1 MNHIK
6 KFLFSLIKWLI
17 FIKVELL
24 VAMVWM
30 IFGAGFY
37 SFTLGSLS
45 TLLANLDT
53 RKTHLLNKMMLMEE
67 FCKENKFPK
76 VLKSKVKQALE
87 YSSVKNIF
95 SFDEK
100 NQLLGE
106 IPTELRFQIA
116 EFMFSG
122 LSTQI
127 PFFKHKDK
135 CFIANFVPLL
145 NPLKVLQGELIFR
158 KNEYPNLVYFLYA
171 GRVNYVVGPQ
181 NIAFKSMVEGSYFG
195 EIEIYENRSRY
206 FNCRAETDCDL
217 LTISSDRFI
226 RLMKSFPDHEVELKQ
241 VIHERKKRNEIAL
254 EKIKSIAPISVN
266 SEFWKKK
273 KEVNL
278 YEAVKMK
285 RLHVGKTMNLDQNI
299 PEGGSTSKFS
309 KFRRFFTNIF
319 SRNRTSLKGLNS
331 QESDNNIPP
340 IQNSLA
346 VSKISQQE
354 PNEEPLQSPPAIT
367 IRKLSKREMTINTNS
382 SPVHQKIGL
391 FQRKP
396 TLKKEEDKISLERME
411 LAPMNSTKPLM
422 DEQGTFENTDN
433 RQGEI
438 MTASK
443 KKRVTISPMPLM
455 NEPSISSPKKG
466 LDELKTLG
474 VPAINSN
481 SLRSSLKNPI
491 AESERLSPEDLS
503 SSPRKRDR
511 KGTDEIK
518 AGKNNSVTIVE
529 DENYKESMVR
539 TRKISNDE
547 KQERK
552 SCREQTKQNSP
563 KDKETISKKPERKS
577 PTEHNNKERPKEK
590 VSIWK
595 KFSGENE
602 ESKAISEPTE
612 KEDSIVQETTGN
624 NKSRRKMS
632 NEQATGGKQGIKS
645 PIKLTDQ
652 DEKKSPTS
660 QQSKRINDRKS
671 PTEIRMDSSY
681 GSPRRGRSKTE
692 IVTPTLKKA
701 DSIILEQALPKINEL
716 KDDDEL
722 PTRHRSR
729 TEGVPKQKQVR
740 NSMRRKFSAFKN
752 MEINNILASFQSPQ
766 LKPINWKNKEKKS
779 KENGLK
785 KKLEGL
791 EKSISIFKESLKK
804 QTIHHEF
811 NENSVYI
818 IQDQLEKVND
828 YLKLACKR
836 NRALKK
842 DPNFQG
848 YFMKPK
854 NFKVGQQIFAGP
866 RVNKPKQHSS
876 DEDEEVKYLTDR
888 WEMQEIGNFPEP
900 EELLQN
906 KNEGE

>member
-1 MNHIK
+1 M
-6 KFLFSLIKWLI
+6 
-17 FIKVELL
+17 KVEYL
-24 VAMVWM
+24 VAMIWM

-100 NQLLGE
+100 NQLLSE
-106 IPTELRFQIA
+106 IPTELRFEIA

-122 LSTQI
+122 LSTRI
-127 PFFKHKDK
+127 PFFKNKDK

-145 NPLKVLQGELIFR
+145 NPLKVLHGELIFR

-181 NIAFKSMVEGSYFG
+181 NIVFKSMVEGSYFG

-226 RLMKSFPDHEVELKQ
+226 RLMKSFPDHEAELKQ
-241 VIHERKKRNEIAL
+241 VILERKKRNEIAL

-273 KEVNL
+273 KDVNL

-285 RLHVGKTMNLDQNI
+285 RLHAGKTMNLDQNI

-309 KFRRFFTNIF
+309 KFRRFLTNIF

-340 IQNSLA
+340 LQNSLA

-382 SPVHQKIGL
+382 SPAHQKIEL
-391 FQRKP
+391 FKRKP

-411 LAPMNSTKPLM
+411 IVPMNSTKPLM
-422 DEQGTFENTDN
+422 EEQGTFENIEN

-443 KKRVTISPMPLM
+443 KKRVTISPIPFM
-455 NEPSISSPKKG
+455 NEPSNSSPKKG
-466 LDELKTLG
+466 MDELKTLG

-481 SLRSSLKNPI
+481 SLRSSLKNPL
-491 AESERLSPEDLS
+491 AESERSSPDDLFN
-503 SSPRKRDR
+503 SPRKRER
-511 KGTDEIK
+511 KGTDEMK

-539 TRKISNDE
+539 TRKISNEE

-552 SCREQTKQNSP
+552 SSREPTKQSLPIEKEALSIKQERESP
-563 KDKETISKKPERKS
+563 SEPK
-577 PTEHNNKERPKEK
+577 NKEKPKF
-590 VSIWK
+590 SIWK
-595 KFSGENE
+595 KISGENE
-602 ESKAISEPTE
+602 ERKIIIEPIKN
-612 KEDSIVQETTGN
+612 KESIDQETTGD
-624 NKSRRKMS
+624 NKNRRKMS
-632 NEQATGGKQGIKS
+632 NEQATGGKQGIKY

-652 DEKKSPTS
+652 DERKSPTS
-660 QQSKRINDRKS
+660 QQNRRTNEGKS
-671 PTEIRMDSSY
+671 PTEIRMDGSY

-692 IVTPTLKKA
+692 IVTPTIKKT
-701 DSIILEQALPKINEL
+701 DSIALEHALPKINEL
-716 KDDDEL
+716 KDEDEL
-722 PTRHRSR
+722 PMRHRSR
-729 TEGVPKQKQVR
+729 TEGIPKPKQAR
-740 NSMRRKFSAFKN
+740 NSMKRKFSAFKN

-766 LKPINWKNKEKKS
+766 LRPINWKNNEKKS
-779 KENGLK
+779 KEKGLK
-785 KKLEGL
+785 KRLEGL
-791 EKSISIFKESLKK
+791 EKTISVFKESLKK
-804 QTIHHEF
+804 QTTHHEF

-818 IQDQLEKVND
+818 IQDQLGKVNN

-854 NFKVGQQIFAGP
+854 SFKVGKQIFEGMI
-866 RVNKPKQHSS
+866 VNKPKQHSS

-888 WEMQEIGNFPEP
+888 WEMQEKRNFPEP

-906 KNEGE
+906 KN

>member
-1 MNHIK
+1 M
-6 KFLFSLIKWLI
+6 
-17 FIKVELL
+17 KVEFL

-100 NQLLGE
+100 NQLLSE

-122 LSTQI
+122 LSTRI

-181 NIAFKSMVEGSYFG
+181 NIVFKSMVEGSYFG

-206 FNCRAETDCDL
+206 FNCRAETNCDL

-241 VIHERKKRNEIAL
+241 VIFERKKRNEIAL

-319 SRNRTSLKGLNS
+319 SRNRTSLKS

-340 IQNSLA
+340 VQNSLA
-346 VSKISQQE
+346 VSKISQKE
-354 PNEEPLQSPPAIT
+354 LNEEPLQSPPAIT

-382 SPVHQKIGL
+382 SPAHKKIEL
-391 FQRKP
+391 FKRKP

-422 DEQGTFENTDN
+422 DEQGIFENTDN

-443 KKRVTISPMPLM
+443 KKRVTISPMPLLNDHSM
-455 NEPSISSPKKG
+455 SSPKKG

-474 VPAINSN
+474 VPTINSN

-491 AESERLSPEDLS
+491 AENERLSSEDLFP
-503 SSPRKRDR
+503 SPRKKDR
-511 KGTDEIK
+511 KGTDELK
-518 AGKNNSVTIVE
+518 GGKNNSVTIFE
-529 DENYKESMVR
+529 DENYRESMGR
-539 TRKISNDE
+539 TRKISNEE
-547 KQERK
+547 KLERK
-552 SCREQTKQNSP
+552 SSREPTKQISPKEKEAIFKKQESESPNSKEKP
-563 KDKETISKKPERKS
+563 KDKVSKWKKLSGEKEERK
-577 PTEHNNKERPKEK
+577 
-590 VSIWK
+590 
-595 KFSGENE
+595 
-602 ESKAISEPTE
+602 AIGDPTE
-612 KEDSIVQETTGN
+612 KEIDQETTGN
-624 NKSRRKMS
+624 NKNRRKMS

-660 QQSKRINDRKS
+660 SQQSKKTNDRKS
-671 PTEIRMDSSY
+671 PTEIKMDSSY

-692 IVTPTLKKA
+692 IVTPTLKQA
-701 DSIILEQALPKINEL
+701 DSIALEYALSKINEL

-729 TEGVPKQKQVR
+729 TEAIPKAKQVR
-740 NSMRRKFSAFKN
+740 NSMKRKFSAFKN

-766 LKPINWKNKEKKS
+766 LRPISWKKKEKKS
-779 KENGLK
+779 KENGIK

-791 EKSISIFKESLKK
+791 EKSISFFKESLKK

-818 IQDQLEKVND
+818 IQDQLGKVND

-854 NFKVGQQIFAGP
+854 SFKVGQRIFAGP
-866 RVNKPKQHSS
+866 RVNRPKQHSS
-876 DEDEEVKYLTDR
+876 DEDEEIKYLTDR

>member
-1 MNHIK
+1 M
-6 KFLFSLIKWLI
+6 
-17 FIKVELL
+17 KVEFL

-100 NQLLGE
+100 NQLLSE

-122 LSTQI
+122 LSTRI

-181 NIAFKSMVEGSYFG
+181 NIVFKSMVEGSYFG

-206 FNCRAETDCDL
+206 FNCRAETNCDL

-241 VIHERKKRNEIAL
+241 VIFERKKRNEIAL

-319 SRNRTSLKGLNS
+319 SRNRTSLKS

-340 IQNSLA
+340 VQNSLA
-346 VSKISQQE
+346 VSKISQKE
-354 PNEEPLQSPPAIT
+354 LNEEPLQSPPAIT

-382 SPVHQKIGL
+382 SPAHKKIEL
-391 FQRKP
+391 FKRKP

-422 DEQGTFENTDN
+422 DEQGIFENTDN

-443 KKRVTISPMPLM
+443 KKRVTISPMPLLNDHSM
-455 NEPSISSPKKG
+455 SSPKKG

-474 VPAINSN
+474 VPTINSN

-491 AESERLSPEDLS
+491 AENERLSSEDLFP
-503 SSPRKRDR
+503 SPRKKDR
-511 KGTDEIK
+511 KGTDELK
-518 AGKNNSVTIVE
+518 GGKNNSVTIFE
-529 DENYKESMVR
+529 DENYRESMGR
-539 TRKISNDE
+539 TRKISNEE
-547 KQERK
+547 KLERK
-552 SCREQTKQNSP
+552 SSREPTKQISPKEKEAIFKKQESESPNSKEKP
-563 KDKETISKKPERKS
+563 KDKVSKWKKLSGEKEERK
-577 PTEHNNKERPKEK
+577 
-590 VSIWK
+590 
-595 KFSGENE
+595 
-602 ESKAISEPTE
+602 AIGDPTE
-612 KEDSIVQETTGN
+612 KEIDQETTGN
-624 NKSRRKMS
+624 NKNRRKMS

-660 QQSKRINDRKS
+660 SQQSKKTNDRKS
-671 PTEIRMDSSY
+671 PTEIKMDSSY

-692 IVTPTLKKA
+692 IVTPTLKQA
-701 DSIILEQALPKINEL
+701 DSIALEYALSKINEL

-729 TEGVPKQKQVR
+729 TEAIPKAKQVR
-740 NSMRRKFSAFKN
+740 NSMKRKFSAFKN

-766 LKPINWKNKEKKS
+766 LRPITWKKKEKKS
-779 KENGLK
+779 KENGIK

-791 EKSISIFKESLKK
+791 EKSISFFKESLKK

-818 IQDQLEKVND
+818 IQDQLGKVND

-854 NFKVGQQIFAGP
+854 SFKVGQRIFAGP
-866 RVNKPKQHSS
+866 RVNRPKQHSS
-876 DEDEEVKYLTDR
+876 DEDEEIKYLTDR

>member
-1 MNHIK
+1 M
-6 KFLFSLIKWLI
+6 
-17 FIKVELL
+17 KVEFL

-100 NQLLGE
+100 NQLLSE

-122 LSTQI
+122 LSTRI

-181 NIAFKSMVEGSYFG
+181 NIVFKSMVEGSYFG

-206 FNCRAETDCDL
+206 FNCRAETNCDL

-241 VIHERKKRNEIAL
+241 VIFERKKRNEIAL

-319 SRNRTSLKGLNS
+319 SRNRTSLKS

-340 IQNSLA
+340 VQNSLA
-346 VSKISQQE
+346 VSKISQKE
-354 PNEEPLQSPPAIT
+354 LNEEPLQSPPAIT

-382 SPVHQKIGL
+382 SPAHKKIEL
-391 FQRKP
+391 FKRKP

-422 DEQGTFENTDN
+422 DEQGIFENTDN

-443 KKRVTISPMPLM
+443 KKRVTISPMPLLNDHSM
-455 NEPSISSPKKG
+455 SSPKKG

-474 VPAINSN
+474 VPTINSN

-491 AESERLSPEDLS
+491 AENERLSSEDLFP
-503 SSPRKRDR
+503 SPRKKDR
-511 KGTDEIK
+511 KGTDELK
-518 AGKNNSVTIVE
+518 GGKNNSVTIFE
-529 DENYKESMVR
+529 DENYRESMGR
-539 TRKISNDE
+539 TRKISNEE
-547 KQERK
+547 KLERK
-552 SCREQTKQNSP
+552 SSREPTKQISP
-563 KDKETISKKPERKS
+563 KEKEAIFKKQESETPNSKEKPKD
-577 PTEHNNKERPKEK
+577 K

-595 KFSGENE
+595 KLSGEKE
-602 ESKAISEPTE
+602 ERKAIGDPTE
-612 KEDSIVQETTGN
+612 KEIDQETTGN
-624 NKSRRKMS
+624 NKNRRKMS

-660 QQSKRINDRKS
+660 SQQSKKTNDRKS
-671 PTEIRMDSSY
+671 PTEIKMDSSY

-692 IVTPTLKKA
+692 IVTPTLKQA
-701 DSIILEQALPKINEL
+701 DSIALEYALSKINEL

-729 TEGVPKQKQVR
+729 TEAIPKAKQVR
-740 NSMRRKFSAFKN
+740 NSMKRKFSAFKN

-766 LKPINWKNKEKKS
+766 LRPISWKKKEKKS
-779 KENGLK
+779 KENGIK

-791 EKSISIFKESLKK
+791 EKSISFFKESLKK

-818 IQDQLEKVND
+818 IQDQLGKVND

-854 NFKVGQQIFAGP
+854 SFKVGQRIFAGP
-866 RVNKPKQHSS
+866 RVNRPKQHSS